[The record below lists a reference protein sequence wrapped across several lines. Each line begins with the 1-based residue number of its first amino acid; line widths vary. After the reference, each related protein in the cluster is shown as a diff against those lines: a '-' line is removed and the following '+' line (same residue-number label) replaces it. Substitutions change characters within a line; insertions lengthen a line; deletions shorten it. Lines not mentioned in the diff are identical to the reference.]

1 MVSALFT
8 KRRILLGS
16 YYLPGIVALARVLFT
31 LWILIWNP
39 MKMPLPFIQLIPA
52 GALIGSCFGHFKLY
66 RDAVPVI
73 SLMASTFLHIIII
86 FVFMRVLVI
95 LPFLPVLILD
105 VLYLV
110 IKAVKA
116 NLFPFYLEGD
126 EDDEYLELDDISEE
140 AG

>member
-1 MVSALFT
+1 MPLFT

-16 YYLPGIVALARVLFT
+16 YYLPGVVVLARLLFT

-39 MKMPLPFIQLIPA
+39 MKMPLPYIQLLPM
-52 GALIGSCFGHFKLY
+52 GVLIGSCFGHFKLY

-73 SLMASTFLHIIII
+73 SLMAPTILHIVII

-95 LPFLPVLILD
+95 VPFLPVLVLD

-110 IKAVKA
+110 VKAVKA

-126 EDDEYLELDDISEE
+126 DDDEYLELNDMESE